1 MIWFL
6 ITNNLMVTSDN
17 AVIYFMLARIVV
29 GCFPIAE
36 LRKKLM
42 KSSKCIQ
49 ALFKLVGLDE

>member
-1 MIWFL
+1 
-6 ITNNLMVTSDN
+6 MVTSNN

-49 ALFKLVGLDE
+49 ASFKLVGLDK